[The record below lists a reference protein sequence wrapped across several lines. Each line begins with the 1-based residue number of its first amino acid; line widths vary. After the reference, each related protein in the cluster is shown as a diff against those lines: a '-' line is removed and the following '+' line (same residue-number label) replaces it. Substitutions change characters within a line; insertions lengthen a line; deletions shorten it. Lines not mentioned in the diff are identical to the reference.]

1 MYHPPRVLDSPP
13 ASIYNPSDGR
23 CRLEAAANACPWS
36 GEQQAAAA
44 STVAFVV
51 VRGPATQPILE
62 ISKLTRAR
70 VGASRG
76 RVACAC
82 EVKRRRQLIATNA
95 GACVS
100 QVNRG
105 VIAVS
110 LSEVRDESGMSHE
123 IGRASRVLLFFRRR
137 RGDRGGGRQREGMK
151 VARLTSR
158 QAARRGGEVERAGG
172 LFCDRRLC
180 CHWWGHAARHSA
192 SQRSAAQGRSGR
204 RPFHPIFFSC
214 CVTRRLASSWELNPT
229 PRLAAQVPGTFQV
242 P

>member
-1 MYHPPRVLDSPP
+1 MYHPPRGLDSPP

-82 EVKRRRQLIATNA
+82 DVKRRRQLIATNA

-110 LSEVRDESGMSHE
+110 LSEARDESGMSHK
-123 IGRASRVLLFFRRR
+123 IGRASRVLRFFRE
-137 RGDRGGGRQREGMK
+137 GEATGGEGGRE
-151 VARLTSR
+151 
-158 QAARRGGEVERAGG
+158 RG
-172 LFCDRRLC
+172 
-180 CHWWGHAARHSA
+180 
-192 SQRSAAQGRSGR
+192 
-204 RPFHPIFFSC
+204 
-214 CVTRRLASSWELNPT
+214 
-229 PRLAAQVPGTFQV
+229 
-242 P
+242 